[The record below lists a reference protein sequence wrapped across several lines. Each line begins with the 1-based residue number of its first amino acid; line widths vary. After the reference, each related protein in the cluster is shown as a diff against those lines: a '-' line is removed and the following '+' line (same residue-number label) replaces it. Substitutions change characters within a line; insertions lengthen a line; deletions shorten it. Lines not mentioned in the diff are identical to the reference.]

1 MKKMTP
7 LLFVVLFLAL
17 AGVILVGS
25 KIVKQ
30 SGKYVMPSQTTYPV
44 PSGASGA
51 ASSLT
56 LSVASPT
63 DGSQVT
69 SPTVT
74 VKGKTMSNA
83 EVFVNDTNGT
93 ADGDGNF
100 SIATTLDE
108 GENTVIVVAN
118 DSDGNVA
125 EQELTVTYNSGT

>member
-1 MKKMTP
+1 MKKMIP
-7 LLFVVLFLAL
+7 FLFIIVLVVLV
-17 AGVILVGS
+17 GVTLVGS
-25 KIVKQ
+25 KAMKQ
-30 SGKYVMPSQTTYPV
+30 PGRYMAPSQTTYPS
-44 PSGASGA
+44 PSGGT

-63 DGSQVT
+63 DGTEVT

-74 VKGKTMSNA
+74 VKGKTVPNA

-125 EQELTVTYNSGT
+125 EQELTVTYTSGT

>member
-30 SGKYVMPSQTTYPV
+30 SGKYVMPSQMTYPA
-44 PSGASGA
+44 PSGASGGTT

-69 SPTVT
+69 SPTVI
-74 VKGKTMSNA
+74 VKGKTLPNA
-83 EVFVNDTNGT
+83 EVFVNDVSGI
-93 ADGDGNF
+93 ADTDGNF

-108 GENTVIVVAN
+108 GENTVIIGVN
-118 DSDGNVA
+118 DADGNVA
-125 EQELTVTYNSGT
+125 E